1 MARKKKAAAKENAE
15 RWLLTYADLITL
27 LMVFFVLLF
36 SMSTINA
43 TKFQA
48 LAGSLQR
55 AFNVNV
61 TTAQQT
67 NPIATSSGSAPIN
80 VLEQQNFGSIN
91 QIIQQ
96 FATTNNVPSNQIS
109 AQITK
114 EGIAITISGVLLF
127 YNGTNQIKPDG
138 ITLLQQL
145 GPTLAN
151 IPNAIRVEGH
161 TDNVPIS
168 SPIYPTNWEL
178 SAARAV
184 AVTRYLAEVENI
196 APNRL
201 SAVGFGQYQPIV
213 PNDTRAHQEMNRRAV
228 IVILYGSGGS
238 AGGAPTVTS
247 TATGSPGAT
256 PGVTPT
262 P

>member
-1 MARKKKAAAKENAE
+1 MARKKKAAGKDNAE

-36 SMSTINA
+36 AMSNTDA
-43 TKFQA
+43 KKFQE
-48 LAGSLQR
+48 LAGSLRR

-61 TTAQQT
+61 LQGSQ
-67 NPIATSSGSAPIN
+67 PVSLTSSSGANDAVIQ
-80 VLEQQNFGSIN
+80 LEQADYQRIQ

-96 FATTNNVPSNQIS
+96 VEQNTQIDPNQVS

-114 EGIAITISGVLLF
+114 EGIAVTVSGALLF

-138 ITLLQQL
+138 MKLLNQLAAYIATL
-145 GPTLAN
+145 
-151 IPNAIRVEGH
+151 PNPVRVEGH
-161 TDNVPIS
+161 TDDIPVQS
-168 SPIYPTNWEL
+168 AQYPTNWEL

-184 AVTRYLAEVENI
+184 AVVRYFTSVAAI

-201 SAVGFGQYQPIV
+201 SAVGYGQYQPIV
-213 PNDTRAHQEMNRRAV
+213 PNDTRAHREQNRRAV
-228 IVILYGSGGS
+228 IVILYGTS
-238 AGGAPTVTS
+238 AAAVM
-247 TATGSPGAT
+247 
-256 PGVTPT
+256 TPT